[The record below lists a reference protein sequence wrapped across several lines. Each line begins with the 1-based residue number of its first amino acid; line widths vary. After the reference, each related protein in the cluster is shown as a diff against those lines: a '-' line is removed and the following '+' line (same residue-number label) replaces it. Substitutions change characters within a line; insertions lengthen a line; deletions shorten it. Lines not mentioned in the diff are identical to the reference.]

1 MVRKRL
7 RALSRTGEKVNI
19 PYGTM
24 LKCVNGIIY
33 WKDDILC
40 NDDCQMQKDYLVQAN
55 SPDVSQRAYLI
66 NDILKLLSLPTPD
79 NLKVKE
85 RWQILWKDPW
95 ANEFR
100 RKDFEDF
107 WLWSNKF
114 YDLKNQ
120 TLENCVNLY
129 RKSEREKGEYIWN

>member
-1 MVRKRL
+1 MDGQYMVRKRL
-7 RALSRTGEKVNI
+7 RTLSRTGEKVNI

-33 WKDDILC
+33 WKEDILC

-55 SPDVSQRAYLI
+55 SPDVSKRAYLI
-66 NDILKLLSLPTPD
+66 NGILKLLSLPTPD
-79 NLKVKE
+79 NPKVKE

-114 YDLKNQ
+114 YDAEEADL
-120 TLENCVNLY
+120 
-129 RKSEREKGEYIWN
+129 RKLCKLISKVGT

>member
-1 MVRKRL
+1 MDGQYMVRKRL

-24 LKCVNGIIY
+24 LKCVDGIIY

-40 NDDCQMQKDYLVQAN
+40 NDDCQMQKEYLVQAN

-66 NDILKLLSLPTPD
+66 NKILKLLGPPTPD
-79 NLKVKE
+79 DVKSKE
-85 RWQILWKDPW
+85 RWEVLWKDTW

-114 YDLKNQ
+114 YDAEEADL
-120 TLENCVNLY
+120 
-129 RKSEREKGEYIWN
+129 RKLCKLISKV

>member
-1 MVRKRL
+1 MDGQYMVRKRL
-7 RALSRTGEKVNI
+7 RTLSRTGEKVNI

-24 LKCVNGIIY
+24 LKCINGIIY
-33 WKDDILC
+33 WKDNILC

-66 NDILKLLSLPTPD
+66 DEILKLLCLPTPD
-79 NLKVKE
+79 NPKVKE
-85 RWQILWKDPW
+85 RWQILWKDLW

-114 YDLKNQ
+114 YDAEEADL
-120 TLENCVNLY
+120 
-129 RKSEREKGEYIWN
+129 RKLCKLISKV

>member
-1 MVRKRL
+1 MEGQYMVRKRL

-19 PYGTM
+19 PYGT
-24 LKCVNGIIY
+24 LLRCVNGIIY
-33 WKDDILC
+33 WKGNILC

-55 SPDVSQRAYLI
+55 SPDVYQRAYLI
-66 NDILKLLSLPTPD
+66 NDILKLLSLSTPD
-79 NLKVKE
+79 NPKVNE

-114 YDLKNQ
+114 YDAEEADLI
-120 TLENCVNLY
+120 NL
-129 RKSEREKGEYIWN
+129 RKLISKV

>member
-1 MVRKRL
+1 MDGQYMVRKRL
-7 RALSRTGEKVNI
+7 IALSRTGEKVNI

-55 SPDVSQRAYLI
+55 SPNVSQRAYLI
-66 NDILKLLSLPTPD
+66 NDILKLLSLPMPD
-79 NLKVKE
+79 NPKVKE

-95 ANEFR
+95 ANELR

-114 YDLKNQ
+114 YDAEEADL
-120 TLENCVNLY
+120 
-129 RKSEREKGEYIWN
+129 RKLCKLISKV

>member
-1 MVRKRL
+1 MDGQYMVRKRL
-7 RALSRTGEKVNI
+7 RALSQTGEKVNI

-33 WKDDILC
+33 WKDNILC
-40 NDDCQMQKDYLVQAN
+40 NDDCQMQKNYLVQAN

-66 NDILKLLSLPTPD
+66 DEILKLLSLPTPD

-114 YDLKNQ
+114 YDAEEADLRK
-120 TLENCVNLY
+120 LY
-129 RKSEREKGEYIWN
+129 KLISKV

>member
-1 MVRKRL
+1 MDGQYMVRKRL

-24 LKCVNGIIY
+24 LKCVNGIFY
-33 WKDDILC
+33 CKDDILC

-79 NLKVKE
+79 NPKVKE

-95 ANEFR
+95 ANELR

-114 YDLKNQ
+114 YDAEEADL
-120 TLENCVNLY
+120 
-129 RKSEREKGEYIWN
+129 RKLCKLISKV

>member
-1 MVRKRL
+1 MDGQYMVRKRL

-24 LKCVNGIIY
+24 LKCVDGTIY

-40 NDDCQMQKDYLVQAN
+40 NDDCQMQKEYLVQAN

-66 NDILKLLSLPTPD
+66 NKILKLLGPPTPD
-79 NLKVKE
+79 DVKSKE
-85 RWQILWKDPW
+85 RWEVLWKDTW

-114 YDLKNQ
+114 YDAEEEDL
-120 TLENCVNLY
+120 
-129 RKSEREKGEYIWN
+129 RKLCELISKV

>member
-1 MVRKRL
+1 MDGQYMVRKRL

-19 PYGTM
+19 PYGTR

-33 WKDDILC
+33 WKDNILC

-79 NLKVKE
+79 NPKVKE

-114 YDLKNQ
+114 YDAEEADL
-120 TLENCVNLY
+120 
-129 RKSEREKGEYIWN
+129 RKLCKLISKV

>member
-1 MVRKRL
+1 MDGQYMVRKRL
-7 RALSRTGEKVNI
+7 RALSRTGKTVNI

-24 LKCVNGIIY
+24 LKCGDGIIY
-33 WKDDILC
+33 WKEDILC

-66 NDILKLLSLPTPD
+66 NDILKLLSRSTTDSP
-79 NLKVKE
+79 KVEK
-85 RWQILWKDPW
+85 RWELLWKDPW

-100 RKDFEDF
+100 RKEFEDF

-114 YDLKNQ
+114 YDAEEPDLRRLSKIISK
-120 TLENCVNLY
+120 V
-129 RKSEREKGEYIWN
+129 

>member
-1 MVRKRL
+1 MDGQYMVRKRL

-55 SPDVSQRAYLI
+55 SPDVSARAYLI

-79 NLKVKE
+79 DLKVKK
-85 RWQILWKDPW
+85 RWEVLWKDPW

-114 YDLKNQ
+114 YDAEEADL
-120 TLENCVNLY
+120 
-129 RKSEREKGEYIWN
+129 RKLCKLISKI

>member
-1 MVRKRL
+1 MDGQYMVRKRL
-7 RALSRTGEKVNI
+7 RALSRTGKKVNI

-24 LKCVNGIIY
+24 LKCVDGIIY
-33 WKDDILC
+33 WEDDILC
-40 NDDCQMQKDYLVQAN
+40 NDDCQMQKENLVQAN

-66 NDILKLLSLPTPD
+66 NKILKLLGPPTPD
-79 NLKVKE
+79 DVKSKE
-85 RWQILWKDPW
+85 RWEVLWKDTW

-114 YDLKNQ
+114 YDAEEADL
-120 TLENCVNLY
+120 
-129 RKSEREKGEYIWN
+129 RKLCELISKV

>member
-1 MVRKRL
+1 MDGQYMVRKRL

-66 NDILKLLSLPTPD
+66 NDILKLLSLPKPD
-79 NLKVKE
+79 NPKVKE
-85 RWQILWKDPW
+85 RWEILWKDPW

-114 YDLKNQ
+114 YDAEEADL
-120 TLENCVNLY
+120 
-129 RKSEREKGEYIWN
+129 RKLCKLISKV

>member
-1 MVRKRL
+1 MDGQYMVRKRL

-66 NDILKLLSLPTPD
+66 NDILKMLSLPTPD
-79 NLKVKE
+79 NPKVKE

-95 ANEFR
+95 ANELR

-114 YDLKNQ
+114 YDAEEADL
-120 TLENCVNLY
+120 
-129 RKSEREKGEYIWN
+129 RKLCKLISKV

>member
-1 MVRKRL
+1 MDGQYMVRKRL

-19 PYGTM
+19 PYGTI

-33 WKDDILC
+33 WKDYILC

-79 NLKVKE
+79 NPKVKE
-85 RWQILWKDPW
+85 RWEILWKDPW

-114 YDLKNQ
+114 YDAEEADL
-120 TLENCVNLY
+120 
-129 RKSEREKGEYIWN
+129 RKLCKLISKV

>member
-1 MVRKRL
+1 MDGQYMVRKRL

-55 SPDVSQRAYLI
+55 FPDVSQRAYLI

-79 NLKVKE
+79 NPKVKE

-95 ANEFR
+95 ANELR

-114 YDLKNQ
+114 YDAEEADL
-120 TLENCVNLY
+120 
-129 RKSEREKGEYIWN
+129 RKLCKLISKV

>member
-1 MVRKRL
+1 MDGQYMVRKRI
-7 RALSRTGEKVNI
+7 RTLSRTGEKVNI

-33 WKDDILC
+33 WKDNILC

-66 NDILKLLSLPTPD
+66 DEILKLLSLPTPD

-114 YDLKNQ
+114 YDAEEADLRK
-120 TLENCVNLY
+120 LY
-129 RKSEREKGEYIWN
+129 KLISKV

>member
-1 MVRKRL
+1 MDGQYMVRKRL
-7 RALSRTGEKVNI
+7 RAISRNGEKVNI

-66 NDILKLLSLPTPD
+66 NDILKLLSLPMPD
-79 NLKVKE
+79 NPKVKE

-114 YDLKNQ
+114 YDAEEADL
-120 TLENCVNLY
+120 
-129 RKSEREKGEYIWN
+129 RKLCKLISKV

>member
-1 MVRKRL
+1 MDGQYMVRKRL
-7 RALSRTGEKVNI
+7 RSLSRTGKTVNI

-24 LKCVNGIIY
+24 LKCVDGIIY
-33 WKDDILC
+33 WKEDILC

-55 SPDVSQRAYLI
+55 SPDVSQRAHLI
-66 NDILKLLSLPTPD
+66 NEILKLLSRSTPRSP
-79 NLKVKE
+79 KVEK
-85 RWQILWKDPW
+85 RWELLWKDPW

-114 YDLKNQ
+114 YDAEEPDLRR
-120 TLENCVNLY
+120 LRNLIS
-129 RKSEREKGEYIWN
+129 KV

>member
-1 MVRKRL
+1 MDGQYMVRKRL

-55 SPDVSQRAYLI
+55 SPDVSERAYLI

-79 NLKVKE
+79 NPKVKE
-85 RWQILWKDPW
+85 RWEILWKDPW

-114 YDLKNQ
+114 YDAEEEDL
-120 TLENCVNLY
+120 
-129 RKSEREKGEYIWN
+129 RKLCKLISKV

>member
-1 MVRKRL
+1 MDGQYMVRKRL

-33 WKDDILC
+33 WKDNILC

-66 NDILKLLSLPTPD
+66 DEILKLLNLPTPD
-79 NLKVKE
+79 NPKVKE

-114 YDLKNQ
+114 YDAEEADL
-120 TLENCVNLY
+120 
-129 RKSEREKGEYIWN
+129 RKLCKLISKV

>member
-1 MVRKRL
+1 MDGQYMVRKRL

-19 PYGTM
+19 PYGTI

-40 NDDCQMQKDYLVQAN
+40 NDDCQMQKGYLVQAN

-66 NDILKLLSLPTPD
+66 DEILKLLSFPTPD
-79 NLKVKE
+79 NPKVKE

-114 YDLKNQ
+114 YDAEEADLR
-120 TLENCVNLY
+120 NLC
-129 RKSEREKGEYIWN
+129 KLISKV

>member
-1 MVRKRL
+1 MDGQYMVRKRL

-33 WKDDILC
+33 WKDYILC

-79 NLKVKE
+79 NPKVKE

-114 YDLKNQ
+114 YDAEEADL
-120 TLENCVNLY
+120 
-129 RKSEREKGEYIWN
+129 RKLCKLISKV

>member
-1 MVRKRL
+1 MDGQYMVRKRL

-66 NDILKLLSLPTPD
+66 DEILKLLSLPTPD
-79 NLKVKE
+79 NPKVNE
-85 RWQILWKDPW
+85 RWKVLWKDPW

-114 YDLKNQ
+114 YDAEEDDLRRICKIISK
-120 TLENCVNLY
+120 V
-129 RKSEREKGEYIWN
+129 

>member
-1 MVRKRL
+1 MDGQYMVRKRL

-79 NLKVKE
+79 DLKVKE

-114 YDLKNQ
+114 YDAEEADL
-120 TLENCVNLY
+120 
-129 RKSEREKGEYIWN
+129 RKLCKLISKV

>member
-1 MVRKRL
+1 MDGQYMVRKRL
-7 RALSRTGEKVNI
+7 RALSRTKEKVNI

-33 WKDDILC
+33 WNDDILC
-40 NDDCQMQKDYLVQAN
+40 NDDCQLQKDYLVQAN

-66 NDILKLLSLPTPD
+66 NDILKLLSRPTPD
-79 NLKVKE
+79 NPKVKE

-100 RKDFEDF
+100 REDFEDF

-114 YDLKNQ
+114 YDAEEADL
-120 TLENCVNLY
+120 
-129 RKSEREKGEYIWN
+129 RKLCKLISKV

>member
-1 MVRKRL
+1 MDGQYMVRKRL
-7 RALSRTGEKVNI
+7 KALSRTGEKVNI

-24 LKCVNGIIY
+24 LRCVNGIIY
-33 WKDDILC
+33 WKGNILC

-66 NDILKLLSLPTPD
+66 NDILKLLSLSTPD
-79 NLKVKE
+79 NPKVKE
-85 RWQILWKDPW
+85 RWQSLWKDSW

-114 YDLKNQ
+114 YDAEEADLI
-120 TLENCVNLY
+120 NL
-129 RKSEREKGEYIWN
+129 RKLISKV

>member
-1 MVRKRL
+1 MDGQYMVRKRL

-24 LKCVNGIIY
+24 LKCVDGIIY

-40 NDDCQMQKDYLVQAN
+40 NDDCQMQKEYLVQAN

-66 NDILKLLSLPTPD
+66 NKILKLLGPPTPD
-79 NLKVKE
+79 DVKSKE
-85 RWQILWKDPW
+85 RWEVLWKDTW

-114 YDLKNQ
+114 YDAEEADL
-120 TLENCVNLY
+120 
-129 RKSEREKGEYIWN
+129 RKLCKLISKG

>member
-1 MVRKRL
+1 MDGQYMVRKRL

-24 LKCVNGIIY
+24 LRCVNGIIY

-66 NDILKLLSLPTPD
+66 NEILKLLSRSAPYSP
-79 NLKVKE
+79 KVEK
-85 RWQILWKDPW
+85 RWELLWKDPW

-114 YDLKNQ
+114 YDAEEPDLRR
-120 TLENCVNLY
+120 LRNLIS
-129 RKSEREKGEYIWN
+129 KV

>member
-1 MVRKRL
+1 MDGQYMVRKRL

-24 LKCVNGIIY
+24 LKCVDGIIY
-33 WKDDILC
+33 WKDNILC

-66 NDILKLLSLPTPD
+66 DDILKLLSLPTPT
-79 NLKVKE
+79 NPKVQE
-85 RWQILWKDPW
+85 RWQILWKHPW

-114 YDLKNQ
+114 YDAEESDL
-120 TLENCVNLY
+120 
-129 RKSEREKGEYIWN
+129 RKLCKLISKV

>member
-1 MVRKRL
+1 MDGQYMVRKRL

-24 LKCVNGIIY
+24 LKCVDGIIY

-66 NDILKLLSLPTPD
+66 NNILKLLSLPTPD
-79 NLKVKE
+79 NSKVKE

-114 YDLKNQ
+114 YDAEEADL
-120 TLENCVNLY
+120 
-129 RKSEREKGEYIWN
+129 RKLCKLISKV

>member
-1 MVRKRL
+1 MDGQYMVRKRL

-66 NDILKLLSLPTPD
+66 DEILKLLSFPTPD
-79 NLKVKE
+79 NPKVKE

-114 YDLKNQ
+114 YDAEEADLR
-120 TLENCVNLY
+120 NLC
-129 RKSEREKGEYIWN
+129 KLISKV

>member
-1 MVRKRL
+1 MDGQYMVRKRL

-79 NLKVKE
+79 NPKVKE

-95 ANEFR
+95 ANELR

-114 YDLKNQ
+114 YDAEEADLIK
-120 TLENCVNLY
+120 LCKLISKV
-129 RKSEREKGEYIWN
+129 

>member
-1 MVRKRL
+1 MDGQYMVRKRL

-66 NDILKLLSLPTPD
+66 NNILKPLSLPTPD
-79 NLKVKE
+79 NANAKE

-114 YDLKNQ
+114 YDAEEADL
-120 TLENCVNLY
+120 
-129 RKSEREKGEYIWN
+129 RKLCKLISKV

>member
-1 MVRKRL
+1 MDGQYMARKRI
-7 RALSRTGEKVNI
+7 RTLSRTGEKVNI

-24 LKCVNGIIY
+24 LKCINGIIY
-33 WKDDILC
+33 WKDNILC

-66 NDILKLLSLPTPD
+66 DEILKLLSLPTLD
-79 NLKVKE
+79 NPKVKE
-85 RWQILWKDPW
+85 RWQILWKDSW

-114 YDLKNQ
+114 YDAEEADLR
-120 TLENCVNLY
+120 NLC
-129 RKSEREKGEYIWN
+129 KLISKV

>member
-1 MVRKRL
+1 MDGQYMVRKRL

-40 NDDCQMQKDYLVQAN
+40 NDDCQIQKDYLVQAN

-79 NLKVKE
+79 DSKVKE
-85 RWQILWKDPW
+85 RWEILWKDPW

-114 YDLKNQ
+114 YDAEEADL
-120 TLENCVNLY
+120 
-129 RKSEREKGEYIWN
+129 RKLCKLISKV

>member
-1 MVRKRL
+1 MDGQYMVRKRL
-7 RALSRTGEKVNI
+7 KALSRTGEKVNI

-24 LKCVNGIIY
+24 LRCVNGIIY
-33 WKDDILC
+33 WKGNILC

-66 NDILKLLSLPTPD
+66 DDILKLLSLSMPD
-79 NLKVKE
+79 NPKVKE
-85 RWQILWKDPW
+85 RWEILWKDPW

-114 YDLKNQ
+114 YDAEESDL
-120 TLENCVNLY
+120 
-129 RKSEREKGEYIWN
+129 RKLCKLISKV

>member
-1 MVRKRL
+1 MDGQYMVRKRL

-79 NLKVKE
+79 NPKVKE
-85 RWQILWKDPW
+85 RW
-95 ANEFR
+95 
-100 RKDFEDF
+100 
-107 WLWSNKF
+107 
-114 YDLKNQ
+114 
-120 TLENCVNLY
+120 
-129 RKSEREKGEYIWN
+129 